1 MLKEKIERRGLLV
14 MRSRERLNK
23 VELESRELNP
33 AEKKEQDRDLAEIE
47 KLSLEIDEETKNLE
61 EAGITRLDQAT
72 IDRIESDKGD
82 GYLGIRFKKDIKFYN
97 LADVI
102 EERKNLNKKLKKPLS
117 IGNCVRA
124 ICTGDWSKCSKE
136 EIAGIGTGDQG
147 IWLIQQEMGK
157 ELILSALEKSQVM
170 AAGARHVPM
179 TQHELLIPKITKYPD
194 AQFKAENKTWEGDP
208 QKINFSGVVL
218 TAKTLASFV
227 TLSIELA
234 EDGYRVED
242 YISMAMSKAVANAID
257 KACLTGSGTNSQPKG
272 VINQTGILEED
283 VENVDL
289 TNYDHFSNAYYKVEK
304 ANITPSGIIL
314 PSSVLASL
322 DLLKNKDED
331 PLKPPESWGKM
342 KKFSSN
348 QLINNCVVASWN
360 YLLIGMRATARLEV
374 TRVAGDAWEKMQL
387 KLRIYTRLDLGLGLP
402 EAFCNVKNV
411 GEIAS

>member
-1 MLKEKIERRGLLV
+1 MLKEKIENRGLLV
-14 MRSRERLNK
+14 LRSRERLNK
-23 VELESRELNP
+23 AELEDRELNS
-33 AEKKEQDRDLAEIE
+33 AEKKEHDRDLAEIE
-47 KLSLEIDEETKNLE
+47 KLSIEIDKIQE
-61 EAGITRLDQAT
+61 EAGISDLDQAT
-72 IDRIESDKGD
+72 LDRIKGD
-82 GYLGIRFKKDIKFYN
+82 GYSGSRFNKDIKFYS

-102 EERKNLNKKLKKPLS
+102 EERKNLNKRLEKPLS
-117 IGNCVRA
+117 IGNCVKA

-136 EIAGIGTGDQG
+136 ERAGIGTGDQG

-157 ELILSALEKSQVM
+157 ELILSALEKAQVM

-194 AQFKAENKTWEGDP
+194 AQFTAENKAWEGDP
-208 QKINFSGVVL
+208 QAINFSGVVL
-218 TAKTLASFV
+218 TARTLASFV

-257 KACLTGSGTNSQPKG
+257 KACLSGSGKNNQPTG
-272 VINQTGILEED
+272 VINQKDILEED
-283 VENVDL
+283 AENVNL
-289 TNYDHFSNAYYKVEK
+289 TNFDHFSNAFYKVEK
-304 ANITPSGIIL
+304 CNITPAGLIL

-322 DLLKNKDED
+322 DLLKNKDDD
-331 PLKPPESWGKM
+331 PLKPPESWGKV

-348 QLINNCVVASWN
+348 QLINNCVVAAWN

-387 KLRIYTRLDLGLGLP
+387 KLRIYTRFDCGLGLS
-402 EAFCNVKNV
+402 EAFCNIKNI
-411 GEIAS
+411 GEIIS